1 MHSSWGPLM
10 VTAFQW
16 GCVCPVQA
24 YHVAGSA
31 GGAWQGCGA
40 VKGRQIPGS
49 FSPRWRHLPQGRAGS
64 ASQLSQPCNCQ
75 AEDRKPGWLLALG
88 LGTVGGGP
96 RPHWR
101 QPLVSR
107 PQEPVLCLARGHRL
121 VAFLQ
126 RLSRG
131 REDLPG
137 TIGLGSDP
145 GNTQPGPAEGQQVRA
160 GGSKFLTQNVD
171 H

>member
-1 MHSSWGPLM
+1 M
-10 VTAFQW
+10 
-16 GCVCPVQA
+16 
-24 YHVAGSA
+24 
-31 GGAWQGCGA
+31 
-40 VKGRQIPGS
+40 
-49 FSPRWRHLPQGRAGS
+49 
-64 ASQLSQPCNCQ
+64 
-75 AEDRKPGWLLALG
+75 
-88 LGTVGGGP
+88 
-96 RPHWR
+96 
-101 QPLVSR
+101 SR